1 MGIAPRFGLR
11 DGDLPYPS
19 GKLVLESEETDMKLG
34 RLVILVLAVLIT
46 AGEAVAIVH
55 ATASIDSRRDT
66 SETPVFARGAEPH
79 LPDVAPPRSDVG
91 E

>member
-1 MGIAPRFGLR
+1 MQ
-11 DGDLPYPS
+11 
-19 GKLVLESEETDMKLG
+19 MG
-34 RLVILVLAVLIT
+34 RLVILVLALLIT

-66 SETPVFARGAEPH
+66 SETPVFARGAKMN
-79 LPDVAPPRSDVG
+79 LPEVARQPPDVG